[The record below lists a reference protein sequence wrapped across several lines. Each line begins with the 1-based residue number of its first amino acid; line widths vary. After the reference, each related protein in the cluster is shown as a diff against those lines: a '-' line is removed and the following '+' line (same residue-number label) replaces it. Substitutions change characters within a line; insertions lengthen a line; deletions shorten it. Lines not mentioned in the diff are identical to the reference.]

1 MTVSLYSLVSDAK
14 ALLDLE
20 PEELAGV
27 LMEHLNSLPPSDQ
40 RQLHRYNFSI
50 DTHTVEGYPQNPATK
65 AAA

>member
-1 MTVSLYSLVSDAK
+1 MSLYSLVSDAK

-40 RQLHRYNFSI
+40 HS
-50 DTHTVEGYPQNPATK
+50 
-65 AAA
+65 